1 MLLVTFRWS
10 WQRQVMTLEAA
21 LALISELQVQN
32 AALREQNAHLQ
43 ADNAAQR
50 ERMAVLEQRIAA
62 LEAEKR
68 PPPPWVKANR
78 VKGEKPADE
87 RPQPIRCLPR
97 GTTDSLTS
105 SLNSNTRQASLHV
118 SSIVGILTRAR
129 TIGRLPYHRSA
140 PACRTSLWSAS
151 RCYSC

>member
-1 MLLVTFRWS
+1 
-10 WQRQVMTLEAA
+10 MTLEAA
-21 LALISELQVQN
+21 LVLISELHVQN

-43 ADNAAQR
+43 ANNAAQR

-87 RPQPIRCLPR
+87 RRRQRAPEANR
-97 GTTDSLTS
+97 G
-105 SLNSNTRQASLHV
+105 RE
-118 SSIVGILTRAR
+118 
-129 TIGRLPYHRSA
+129 RSTPSKYVQHA
-140 PACRTSLWSAS
+140 
-151 RCYSC
+151 